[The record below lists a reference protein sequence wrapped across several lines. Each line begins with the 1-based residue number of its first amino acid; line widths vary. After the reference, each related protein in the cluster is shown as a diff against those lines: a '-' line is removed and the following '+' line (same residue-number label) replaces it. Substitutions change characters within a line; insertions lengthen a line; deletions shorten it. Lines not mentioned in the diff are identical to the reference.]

1 MAPIRVLIV
10 DDHALVREGIR
21 QALSGPDFEVVAEA
35 ADGPEGVSR
44 ARQLAPDVVLLDIS
58 LPGENGL
65 RTAARLRAEA
75 PESRI
80 LMLSVYDQPEYVLE
94 AVRVGAHGYLLKD
107 TLPAELRQAIQTV
120 AAGGTR
126 FERVL
131 TQPREPQPR
140 VVADE
145 VAERLD
151 QLTRRERE
159 VLIGVA
165 AGKTNKEMAALLG
178 LSPRTIESYRESLI
192 RKLGIPSVAGLTKF
206 ALDAGLLGREP

>member
-1 MAPIRVLIV
+1 MQNIRVLIV
-10 DDHALVREGIR
+10 DDHPLVREGIR
-21 QALSGPDFEVVAEA
+21 QALAAPGFEVVAEA
-35 ADGPEGVSR
+35 GDGLEGVSK
-44 ARQLAPDVVLLDIS
+44 ARQFTPDVVLLDIS

-75 PESRI
+75 PDARI

-107 TLPAELRQAIQTV
+107 TMPFELRQAIQTV
-120 AAGGTR
+120 ASGGTR

-131 TQPREPQPR
+131 STPR
-140 VVADE
+140 VPDPRILPGDL
-145 VAERLD
+145 AERLD

-159 VLIGVA
+159 VLVGIA
-165 AGKTNKEMAALLG
+165 AGKTNKEMAAALG
-178 LSPRTIESYRESLI
+178 LSPRTVESYRESLI

-206 ALDAGLLGREP
+206 ALDAGLLAR

>member
-1 MAPIRVLIV
+1 MTAIRVLIV

-21 QALSGPDFEVVAEA
+21 QALAAPGFEVVAEA
-35 ADGPEGVSR
+35 GDGAEGIAK
-44 ARQLAPDVVLLDIS
+44 ARQFDPDVVLLDIS

-65 RTAARLRAEA
+65 RTAARLRADV
-75 PESRI
+75 PGSRI

-120 AAGGTR
+120 AAGGTL

-131 TQPREPQPR
+131 SGPREPEPR
-140 VVADE
+140 VIPGDLL
-145 VAERLD
+145 ERLD

-159 VLIGVA
+159 VLVGIAG
-165 AGKTNKEMAALLG
+165 GKTNKEMAAALG
-178 LSPRTIESYRESLI
+178 LSPRTVESYRESLI

-206 ALDAGLLGREP
+206 ALDAGLLGR

>member
-1 MAPIRVLIV
+1 MANIRVLII

-21 QALSGPDFEVVAEA
+21 QALATPGFEVVAEA
-35 ADGPEGVSR
+35 ADGPEGVLK
-44 ARQLAPDVVLLDIS
+44 AREHTPDVVLLDIS

-65 RTAARLRAEA
+65 RTAARLRTEA
-75 PESRI
+75 PGSRI

-120 AAGGTR
+120 ARGGTL

-131 TQPREPQPR
+131 SQPREPEPR
-140 VVADE
+140 IVPGE
-145 VAERLD
+145 VAERID

-178 LSPRTIESYRESLI
+178 LSPRTVESYRESLI

-206 ALDAGLLGREP
+206 ALDAGLMGRET